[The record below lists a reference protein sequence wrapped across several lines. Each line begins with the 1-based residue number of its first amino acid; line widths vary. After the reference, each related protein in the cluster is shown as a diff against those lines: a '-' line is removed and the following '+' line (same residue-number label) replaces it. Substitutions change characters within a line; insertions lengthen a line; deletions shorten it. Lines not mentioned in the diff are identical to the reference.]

1 MEKTIQAYNQLT
13 RKYQKL
19 VERSLHLLGKSLST
33 PNLEG
38 IERIV
43 HHEWLCII
51 KFEWYSNSTKVF
63 KNLVV
68 QEKVKTEVPQVT
80 LGSWTVHLT
89 TPLLYLTQK

>member
-43 HHEWLCII
+43 HHE
-51 KFEWYSNSTKVF
+51 
-63 KNLVV
+63 
-68 QEKVKTEVPQVT
+68 
-80 LGSWTVHLT
+80 
-89 TPLLYLTQK
+89 